1 MIVVDTCVWSLAFRR
16 QKKIEIL
23 SPEVQALIQLIE
35 QDAPICMLGIV
46 LQELL
51 SGLKEETQLMKMQ
64 KLVSGFPIILATKKH
79 HVDAAKLSNACR
91 KIGIAT
97 SATDCL
103 IAAITIDLNAQL
115 LTTDQDFTYMQKC
128 CNLDLFKL

>member
-16 QKKIEIL
+16 QKRESLL
-23 SPEVQALIQLIE
+23 SPEVQVLTHLIE
-35 QDAPICMLGIV
+35 EDMPVFMLGIV

-51 SGLKEETQLMKMQ
+51 SGLKEPSQMLKMQ
-64 KLVSGFPIILATKKH
+64 QLVSEFPIILATKKH
-79 HVDAAKLSNACR
+79 HIEAAKLSNACR
-91 KIGIAT
+91 KMGITT

-128 CNLDLFKL
+128 CNLSLLEI